1 MIRYFRRGPNA
12 PVLLFLLLA
21 GTINAHEGNHPV
33 SLWQVDGKQNHVY
46 LLGSI
51 HLLRE
56 TDHPLPS
63 AIDDAYDN
71 ADVLFM
77 ELDMDDADPIADQM
91 LSTELGLIQDDKTLS
106 DLLGP
111 ELYAQA
117 EVQAV
122 ALQIPLKLL
131 ETSELWYA
139 AINIEIMLLMRIGFS
154 PIYGVEAHLL
164 EMARKD
170 NKEIFGFET
179 MRQQLG
185 FLDNLSAESQ
195 RELFMQSLAE
205 GAEIDGMMDSIIDA
219 WHNGDVASL
228 EENLLRD
235 MQQYPELNQVIV
247 VDRNRSWA
255 ERIETLLTH
264 EIDYLI
270 VVGTLHLVGT
280 EGVPDLLAKRGYK
293 VTQLRQQAN

>member
-154 PIYGVEAHLL
+154 PIYGVEYYLL

-219 WHNGDVASL
+219 WHNGDIASL

-270 VVGTLHLVGT
+270 VVGTLHLVGA

>member
-56 TDHPLPS
+56 TDHPLSS

>member
-1 MIRYFRRGPNA
+1 MIRTICSGPNL
-12 PVLLFLLLA
+12 PVLLLLLFA
-21 GTINAHEGNHPV
+21 ATTNAHEGNHPV
-33 SLWQVDGKQNHVY
+33 SLWQVNGNDNHIY

-51 HLLRE
+51 HLLRK

-63 AIDDAYDN
+63 AIYDAYNN
-71 ADVLFM
+71 ADALFM
-77 ELDMDDADPIADQM
+77 ELDMDDADPIADQV

-117 EVQAV
+117 EVLAV
-122 ALQIPLKLL
+122 ALQVPLKLL
-131 ETSELWYA
+131 EKSEPWYA
-139 AINIEIMLLMRIGFS
+139 AINIEIMMLMRIGFS
-154 PIYGVEAHLL
+154 PIYGVEFHLM
-164 EMARKD
+164 EMAKKD

-195 RELFMQSLAE
+195 RDLLMQSLAE
-205 GAEIDGMMDSIIDA
+205 GAEIDGMMDSLVDA
-219 WHNGDVASL
+219 WHNGDIAFL

-235 MQQYPELNQVIV
+235 MQQYPELEKVIV

-255 ERIETLLTH
+255 ERIETLLTD

-280 EGVPDLLAKRGYK
+280 EGVPNLLAQRGYK
-293 VTQLRQQAN
+293 VTQLRQQIN

>member
-1 MIRYFRRGPNA
+1 MIRYFRHCTNV

-21 GTINAHEGNHPV
+21 ATANAHEGNHPV

-77 ELDMDDADPIADQM
+77 ELDLDDADPIADQM

-131 ETSELWYA
+131 ATSELWYA
-139 AINIEIMLLMRIGFS
+139 AINIEIMMLMRIGFS
-154 PIYGVEAHLL
+154 PIYGVESHLL

-195 RELFMQSLAE
+195 RKLFMQSLAE

-247 VDRNRSWA
+247 VDRNHSWA

-270 VVGTLHLVGT
+270 VVGTLHLVGA